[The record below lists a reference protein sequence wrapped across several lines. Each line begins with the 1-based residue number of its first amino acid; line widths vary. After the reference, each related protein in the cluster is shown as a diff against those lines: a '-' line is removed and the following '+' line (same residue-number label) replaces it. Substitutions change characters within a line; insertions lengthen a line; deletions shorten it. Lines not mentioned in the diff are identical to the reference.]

1 MVDITPFLNKTS
13 HRINLWW
20 EERGRKET
28 REQYP
33 TLRASKLGSPCDRA
47 LWYEYNWHKPA
58 EQFSGRMYRLFD
70 RGNMEEERFINALKG
85 IGVTVYDE
93 QREVKALDDRF
104 TGHIDGIGLGLP
116 EAPKTPHLLEF
127 KTHGDKSYK
136 QLIKNGLQEA
146 KFQHYTQMQ
155 IYMHLLGLTR
165 GMYLAVNKNDD
176 EIYAER
182 VYHDKG
188 FCTAQLMRADRIIQ
202 AKTPPQKLDENPDF
216 FQCRFCW
223 FKDVCHEG
231 AVYETVKRNEG

>member
-1 MVDITPFLNKTS
+1 MVDITPYLNKTS

-20 EERGRKET
+20 EERGIKET
-28 REQYP
+28 REEYP

-47 LWYEYNWHKPA
+47 LWYEYNWYKPA
-58 EQFSGRMYRLFD
+58 QRFEGRMYRLFN

-93 QREVKALDDRF
+93 QREVTALYNRF

-116 EAPKTPHLLEF
+116 EAPQTPHLLEF
-127 KTHGDKSYK
+127 KTHGEKSYK
-136 QLIKNGLQEA
+136 ELQKKGLKDA

-176 EIYAER
+176 EIYTER
-182 VYHDKG
+182 IYYDKR
-188 FCTAQLMRADRIIQ
+188 FCTAQLLRAERIIN
-202 AKTPPQKLDENPDF
+202 ADSPPQKLDGSPDY

-223 FKDVCHEG
+223 FSDVCHDG
-231 AVYETVKRNEG
+231 VVYDGRRK